1 MNLRERLTKVA
12 EDAIKEGVESS
23 KDIISNNVVSSF
35 EDMGMANVEPGE
47 FAQGEITDKQ
57 NLVNQGSM
65 SNDTDFNKEGEHPV
79 EKALDAA
86 EEMLDDLVDISAP
99 KADATLEIV
108 KTTGECD
115 KAHGPDCDCPAC
127 WHKHHEEHL
136 GEATELKEEGTPL
149 FLQNEQLTGLYNDW
163 KDKLSNPELT
173 LAAMPGTPN
182 PIVVQDMIDDNI
194 DPKNATVADYV
205 CHEINDVADRFD
217 HMPKAWNSMIDQLV
231 YDAKTNPNIKLGADN
246 EMWLPELKLA
256 EQPVNYG
263 ESVMGKIISKTLG
276 GKSCEEY
283 LKEAVVLTESDF
295 AGPKDFTPD
304 IRLNFAEVLNALKQ
318 EIGEGSEGIHVDVE
332 IDDRKNNCYKV
343 SQIDKEKLPK
353 TLKVNTTELKLDGD
367 TYHVVGATDEYP
379 LNK

>member
-1 MNLRERLTKVA
+1 MNLRERLSKIA
-12 EDAIKEGVESS
+12 EAAIKEGVESS
-23 KDIISNNVVSSF
+23 KDIISDNVVPSF
-35 EDMGMANVEPGE
+35 EDMGMANVAPGE
-47 FAQGEITDKQ
+47 FAQGEITDKE
-57 NLVNQGSM
+57 NLVNKGDM
-65 SNDTDFNKEGEHPV
+65 SNDTDFNKEDACPV

-86 EEMLDDLVDISAP
+86 EDMLDDLVDISAP

-108 KTTGECD
+108 KTTDCD
-115 KAHGPDCDCPAC
+115 EHGPDCDCPEC
-127 WHKHHEEHL
+127 EHKHHHGPF
-136 GEATELKEEGTPL
+136 GESALNEDEPL
-149 FLQNEQLTGLYNDW
+149 YMQNPQLVELYNKW
-163 KDKLSNPELT
+163 KGQLSDPSLT
-173 LAAMPGTPN
+173 LATMPGKPN
-182 PIVVQDMIDDNI
+182 PIVIKDMIDDGI
-194 DPKNATVADYV
+194 DPRTATVDDYV

-217 HMPKAWNSMIDQLV
+217 NMPKAWNSMIDALV
-231 YDAKTNPNIKLGADN
+231 AAAKENPKVRLNADN
-246 EMWLPELKLA
+246 SEWLPELKLA

-263 ESVMGKIISKTLG
+263 ESVMGKIITKALG
-276 GKSCEEY
+276 GKSCEQY
-283 LKEAVVLTESDF
+283 LKEAVELKESDF

-367 TYHVVGATDEYP
+367 TYRAVGKTDEYP